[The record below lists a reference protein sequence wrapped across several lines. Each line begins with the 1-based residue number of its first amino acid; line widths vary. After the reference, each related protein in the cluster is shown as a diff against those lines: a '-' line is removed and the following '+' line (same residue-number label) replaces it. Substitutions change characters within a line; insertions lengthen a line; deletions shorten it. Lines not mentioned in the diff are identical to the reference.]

1 MKKRKWGDRRDAAL
15 IKNVDSVHFIMP
27 HIFPNRCD
35 NEAFIS
41 ERIDLTNLEAYLEKK
56 NADNPEYKYNM
67 FQVIVTSALKAFT
80 LRPKMNIFV
89 KNRHYYQRNEI
100 TAAFTV
106 KKIFS
111 DEGGESLA
119 FIHAKEEDTID
130 TIHDKLY
137 KKISRCKSED
147 QNESTEDS
155 MDFFNK
161 MPSFLSRFLINIV
174 RFLDEHGWVPKAFIA
189 NDPYHASV
197 LLTNL
202 GSIKLHAGYHHLSNW
217 GTTSVFVIVGE
228 RKKRPFFNEDGS
240 FEMKDSVDIGL
251 TIDERIADGYYYSK
265 TVRLLKKLLE
275 NPELLDKPLKE
286 EVDY

>member
-1 MKKRKWGDRRDAAL
+1 MAKRKFGDRRDAAL
-15 IKNVDSVHFIMP
+15 MRNVDSMHFIMP

-41 ERIDLTNLEAYLEKK
+41 ERIELTKLEEYLQKK
-56 NADNPEYKYNM
+56 NADDPAYKYNM
-67 FQVIVTSALKAFT
+67 FQVIVTAVLKACT

-89 KNRHYYQRNEI
+89 KNKRYFMRNEL

-106 KKIFS
+106 KKVFS

-119 FIHAKEEDTID
+119 FIHAKEDDNID
-130 TIHDKLY
+130 TIHEKLY
-137 KKISRCKSED
+137 KKIFRCKTEGA
-147 QNESTEDS
+147 NESTEDA
-155 MDFFNK
+155 MDIFNK
-161 MPSFLSRFLINIV
+161 MPFFLSRFIINIV
-174 RFLDEHGWVPKAFIA
+174 RFLDNHGWIPKSLIN

-228 RKKRPFFNEDGS
+228 RKKRPFYNEDGT
-240 FEMKDSVDIGL
+240 FEMKDSIDLGL
-251 TIDERIADGYYYSK
+251 TVDERIADGYYFSK

-275 NPELLDKPLKE
+275 NPELLDKPMKE
-286 EVDY
+286 EVEY